1 VTHSENEVDNENELT
16 QELTPQAPCSTVPRP
31 MDYTTFSALTPAQQS
46 LVRAAA
52 VAMETAYNPYSKF
65 YVGCALLT
73 RTGEIISASNVENA
87 AYGST
92 ICAERMALGKANS
105 MGRRDI
111 IALAV
116 MGRGEGFAPNADA
129 ITGPCGSCRQMIF
142 EASQLAGVDIECIL
156 AVPQLTKT
164 VVTAIS
170 ELLPL
175 PFGPREL
182 NVNVDQYRPK

>member
-1 VTHSENEVDNENELT
+1 
-16 QELTPQAPCSTVPRP
+16 

-105 MGRRDI
+105 MGRRDV

-116 MGRGEGFAPNADA
+116 MGRGEGYLPNEDA
-129 ITGPCGSCRQMIF
+129 ITGPCGSCRQMIY
-142 EASQLAGVDIECIL
+142 EASQLAGIDIECVL
-156 AVPQLTKT
+156 AVPQLTKA